1 MKRILFLSIILALAA
16 ANVVE
21 AKRNKPS
28 KAKVSQQQEVVAAS
42 QNGESAKTAQNDTP
56 TSIDNTPVVAQAQIM
71 PTFMGGDL
79 MTFRNWVQSRLK
91 YPVAAQRNGIQGTV
105 MVCFVVE
112 IDGSLSEIKIL
123 QSPDPSLS
131 QEVMRVVKSA
141 PNKWKPGRQNGEKV
155 RVRMVAPFSF
165 RTRQQNVW

>member
-1 MKRILFLSIILALAA
+1 MTRKLFLMLLLVLTATTVAM
-16 ANVVE
+16 
-21 AKRNKPS
+21 AKKDRPR
-28 KAKVSQQQEVVAAS
+28 KAKASQQQEVV
-42 QNGESAKTAQNDTP
+42 ESSAQP
-56 TSIDNTPVVAQAQIM
+56 TQSIDTQPAKDKPLMKVEIM

-79 MTFRNWVQSRLK
+79 MIFRNWVQSRLQ
-91 YPVAAQRNGIQGTV
+91 YPAVAQRNGIQGTV

-141 PNKWKPGRQNGEKV
+141 PNKWKPGRQNGNVV
-155 RVRMVAPFSF
+155 RVRMVVPFSF
-165 RTRQQNVW
+165 RRR

>member
-28 KAKVSQQQEVVAAS
+28 KAKVSQQQEVV
-42 QNGESAKTAQNDTP
+42 ESSAQP
-56 TSIDNTPVVAQAQIM
+56 TQSIDTQPAKDKPLMKVEIT

-79 MTFRNWVQSRLK
+79 MTFRNWVQNRLQ
-91 YPVAAQRNGIQGTV
+91 YPAAAQRNGIQGTV

-112 IDGSLSEIKIL
+112 TDGCLSEIKIL

-141 PNKWKPGRQNGEKV
+141 PNKWKPGRQNGKVV
-155 RVRMVAPFSF
+155 RVRMVVPFSF
-165 RTRQQNVW
+165 RRR